1 MFETG
6 FDKPKNLLRINF
18 WGHVTADEAKEGTD
32 QLAGLLV
39 DTTPGFRLLSDMTKL
54 ETMDTACIP
63 YIRNSMDL
71 LNKHGV
77 ATVVRVIPH
86 PRKDIGFSI
95 LSLFHYRHDVQ
106 IVTCKT
112 LEEAMSALAE

>member
-6 FDKPKNLLRINF
+6 FDKAKNLLRINF
-18 WGHVTADEAKEGTD
+18 WGHVTADEAKQGTD

-39 DTTPGFRLLSDMTKL
+39 ETKPGFRLLSDMTGL

-71 LNKHGV
+71 LNKQGV
-77 ATVVRVIPH
+77 STVVRVIPDPH
-86 PRKDIGFSI
+86 KDIGFSI
-95 LSLFHYRHDVQ
+95 LSLFHYRPDVQ
-106 IVTCKT
+106 IVTCET
-112 LEEAMSALAE
+112 LEAAMRVLAG

>member
-6 FDKPKNLLRINF
+6 FDKAKNLLRINF
-18 WGHVTADEAKEGTD
+18 WGHVTADEAKQGTD
-32 QLAGLLV
+32 QLGGFLV
-39 DTTPGFRLLSDMTKL
+39 ETKPGFRLLSDMSQL
-54 ETMDTACIP
+54 QTMDTACIP
-63 YIRNSMDL
+63 HIRNSMDL
-71 LNKHGV
+71 LDKHGV
-77 ATVVRVIPH
+77 ATVVRVIPDPH
-86 PRKDIGFSI
+86 KDIGFSI

>member
-18 WGHVTADEAKEGTD
+18 WGHVTADQAKQGTD

-39 DTTPGFRLLSDMTKL
+39 DTTPGFRLLSDMTSL
-54 ETMDTACIP
+54 ESMDTACIP

-71 LNKHGV
+71 LNKRGV
-77 ATVVRVIPH
+77 ATVVRVIPDAH
-86 PRKDIGFSI
+86 KDIGFNI
-95 LSLFHYRHDVQ
+95 LSLFHYRPNIH
-106 IVTCKT
+106 IATCKT
-112 LEEAMSALAE
+112 LEEAMRVLAG